1 MYLNCLVNIPEA
13 PGKLV
18 YQKKKDTTY
27 VYYEFDRIYDS
38 VKQQTTPKRVAIGKQ
53 SNENLSLM
61 QPNENFVKFFPD
73 VPIPDV
79 ELPLK
84 IGIAGGFP
92 QLFYKYKSLNTEKD
106 CKYAF
111 DILNNHRLY
120 FPQYV
125 KLNDPLE
132 GSGYNISFGENGW
145 AGMNLQIRADDEL
158 SPIIAYKNRFRILSL
173 SANPIS
179 PHMWAFY
186 ANDYNGVCFCFRS
199 SKSLKKAKP
208 VQYGNLMDQII
219 PKSNRML
226 KSAVYKGF
234 YNKRIE
240 WIYEREWRIVD
251 ESDSDYVCFDPDELV
266 GIIIGHNTNLQ
277 MQKELLNAISD
288 NVIVMKTK
296 VRYRTNQI
304 GLLPYDYNELYTGD
318 DIPFIEDL
326 TKYLF

>member
-18 YQKKKDTTY
+18 FHKKKDTTY
-27 VYYEFDRIYDS
+27 VYYEIDRKYDS
-38 VKQQTTPKRVAIGKQ
+38 VKQLTTPKRVVIGKQ
-53 SNENLSLM
+53 SKDDLSLM
-61 QPNENFVKFFPD
+61 QPNENFIKFFPD
-73 VPIPDV
+73 VTIPDV

-84 IGIAGGFP
+84 IGLTSGFP
-92 QLFYKYKSLNTEKD
+92 QLFYKYKSLDSVKD
-106 CKYAF
+106 RKYVF
-111 DILNNHRLY
+111 DIIDNHRLF

-145 AGMNLQIRADDEL
+145 AGINLQIRADDEL

-179 PHMWAFY
+179 PQMWAFY
-186 ANDYNGVCFCFRS
+186 ANDYKGVCFCFRS

-251 ESDSDYVCFDPDELV
+251 ESDSEYVYFDPDELV
-266 GIIIGHNTNLQ
+266 GIIIGHKTDQQL
-277 MQKELLNAISD
+277 QKELIKAISD
-288 NVIVMKTK
+288 NCKAMKT
-296 VRYRTNQI
+296 RIRFRTNQI
-304 GLLPYDYNELYTGD
+304 GLLPYDCTKFYSGD